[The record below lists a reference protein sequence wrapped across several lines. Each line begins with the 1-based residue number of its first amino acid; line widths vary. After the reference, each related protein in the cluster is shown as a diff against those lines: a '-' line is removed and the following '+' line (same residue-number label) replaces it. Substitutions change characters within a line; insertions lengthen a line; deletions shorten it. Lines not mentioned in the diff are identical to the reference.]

1 MTLKLCLSQHNLATM
16 LIVFQNSKYFFLS
29 TTWRPRW
36 TRRRCW
42 PPTPMSWA
50 TRRRTSTGETF
61 AFFDGTSIFK
71 NLFTGHFSTTQ
82 TAQSVL
88 KRQGKSF
95 QISRHTLLRMTGAS
109 ATLRLRW
116 IYHNLFHCWSHQD
129 NQGFAYIIDLDQR
142 WIAIHFPK
150 HIKTSRGWSDYGSY
164 KSPPFNQ
171 SSWLKLQTGDELSK
185 RSKFVFCTWIGPN
198 VSVMKK
204 AKMGTDKAFVKEVI
218 QVIAFTTILLFG
230 HWVMLCCLN
239 FYWHCDLLC
248 Q

>member
-29 TTWRPRW
+29 TTWRPPW
-36 TRRRCW
+36 TRRTCW

-71 NLFTGHFSTTQ
+71 NLFSGHFSTTQ

-116 IYHNLFHCWSHQD
+116 IYHNFCHCQCHQD
-129 NQGFAYIIDLDQR
+129 NRGFALHYRFRSKMSDHTFPETYQEIWWLIIQN
-142 WIAIHFPK
+142 
-150 HIKTSRGWSDYGSY
+150 
-164 KSPPFNQ
+164 PPINKL
-171 SSWLKLQTGDELSK
+171 SWLKL
-185 RSKFVFCTWIGPN
+185 
-198 VSVMKK
+198 
-204 AKMGTDKAFVKEVI
+204 
-218 QVIAFTTILLFG
+218 
-230 HWVMLCCLN
+230 
-239 FYWHCDLLC
+239 
-248 Q
+248 